1 MVQPGDIVKNGT
13 LLIAG
18 WMEGKYTGTRFTR
31 ATGDVEALVWYTE
44 KAEVKYKEITYKKLL
59 EEANNLGTGLYNLGL
74 KGKKV
79 AIISKNRYEY
89 ALSYVSILL
98 GGMVAVPL
106 DKDFTEIELK
116 NALIRKSGRCNYI

>member
-1 MVQPGDIVKNGT
+1 MKSEET
-13 LLIAG
+13 FF
-18 WMEGKYTGTRFTR
+18 KYPDFNNI
-31 ATGDVEALVWYTE
+31 
-44 KAEVKYKEITYKKLL
+44 KEIIYNSVEKYPNNKLL

>member
-1 MVQPGDIVKNGT
+1 MKSEETFFKYPDFNNIKEIIYNSVEKYPNNIAFKIKEKNVK
-13 LLIAG
+13 
-18 WMEGKYTGTRFTR
+18 
-31 ATGDVEALVWYTE
+31 
-44 KAEVKYKEITYKKLL
+44 EVKYKEITYKKLL

>member
-1 MVQPGDIVKNGT
+1 MKYLSKLIPNNIKEIIYNSVEKYPNNIAFKIKEKNG
-13 LLIAG
+13 
-18 WMEGKYTGTRFTR
+18 K
-31 ATGDVEALVWYTE
+31 
-44 KAEVKYKEITYKKLL
+44 EVKYKEITYKKLL

>member
-1 MVQPGDIVKNGT
+1 MKSEETFFKYQDFNNIKEIIYNSVEKYPNNIAFKIKEKNG
-13 LLIAG
+13 
-18 WMEGKYTGTRFTR
+18 K
-31 ATGDVEALVWYTE
+31 
-44 KAEVKYKEITYKKLL
+44 EVKYKEITYKKLL

>member
-1 MVQPGDIVKNGT
+1 MKSEETFFKYPDFNNIKEIIYNSVEKYPNN
-13 LLIAG
+13 IA
-18 WMEGKYTGTRFTR
+18 F
-31 ATGDVEALVWYTE
+31 
-44 KAEVKYKEITYKKLL
+44 KYKEITYKKLL